1 MDGIRVFNEDTQ
13 RSIDIRDD
21 ISILPVIIGGERSSS
36 ILSYLNGGRIFY
48 DEPQRCE
55 EELKKYFHEE
65 AENKEK
71 AFDWAGLVKTG
82 RSGRKYRN
90 REILFSF
97 LKRDADLSELKK
109 PQPGRGVP
117 W

>member
-1 MDGIRVFNEDTQ
+1 MR
-13 RSIDIRDD
+13 
-21 ISILPVIIGGERSSS
+21 GE
-36 ILSYLNGGRIFY
+36 LVFY

-82 RSGRKYRN
+82 RSGRKYRD
-90 REILFSF
+90 RKS
-97 LKRDADLSELKK
+97 
-109 PQPGRGVP
+109 VV
-117 W
+117 